1 MLRLIGPAHGV
12 LGGYALKSRD
22 SMMSQ
27 GRGLMGRLTVLAVGV
42 VAVIAAG
49 CGQTGHG
56 VSTSHPSGF
65 WHRQHPSR
73 EPAAEMEA
81 STADDPLN
89 QGVILFGGLSVHA
102 EGASPVGA
110 LGDTWTWNGSDWVE
124 RHPATSPPARYGETM
139 AYDQATR
146 TVVLFGGL
154 GCGHFCGDTW
164 TWNGSDWV
172 ERHPATS
179 PPGLYGAAM
188 PYDAATK
195 SVILCGGRSGAF
207 LRLADKGTWIWNG
220 SDWASAASH
229 NSPSGQIFASMAFD
243 PGSRRVVLY
252 GGTRDLVEPTHDTWT
267 WNGASWRMAHPIP
280 SPASRQSPA
289 LAKDSTSNDLVLV
302 SGSLLGLGTAFRTGG
317 TWTYGTS

>member
-179 PPGLYGAAM
+179 PPARWHATM
-188 PYDAATK
+188 AYDAATRQ
-195 SVILCGGRSGAF
+195 VVLFGGGGCGALPCG
-207 LRLADKGTWIWNG
+207 DTWTWNG